1 LAGFSGNTPVC
12 NLALSA
18 AMLVG
23 RYAPMVLVLALAACF
38 AGQRSSMIE
47 DPGTLPTHTVSFV
60 GLMIG
65 AVLIVVGLEYL
76 PAVALAPVAESL
88 S

>member
-1 LAGFSGNTPVC
+1 
-12 NLALSA
+12 
-18 AMLVG
+18 
-23 RYAPMVLVLALAACF
+23 
-38 AGQRSSMIE
+38 MIE

>member
-1 LAGFSGNTPVC
+1 MNFLPPGG
-12 NLALSA
+12 SA
-18 AMLVG
+18 DFV
-23 RYAPMVLVLALAACF
+23 
-38 AGQRSSMIE
+38 
-47 DPGTLPTHTVSFV
+47 V

-76 PAVALAPVAESL
+76 PAFALAPIAESL